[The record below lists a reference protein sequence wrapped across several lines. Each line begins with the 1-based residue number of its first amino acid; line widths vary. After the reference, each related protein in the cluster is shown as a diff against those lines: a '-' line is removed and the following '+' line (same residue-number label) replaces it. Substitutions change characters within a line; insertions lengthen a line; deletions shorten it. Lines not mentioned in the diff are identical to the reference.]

1 MQDVGKKL
9 TLYFESTAD
18 SLKNESVNDSND
30 FYQTFVETALLLRQ
44 MMAKTS
50 KNLDDDA
57 MDNIEQVNSIPI
69 DLLTL
74 VSMLT
79 DSPGVSN
86 RQFS

>member
-18 SLKNESVNDSND
+18 SLINESVNDSND